1 MEQILGRK
9 LVKRLPKQK
18 LSVKK
23 HNNNV
28 NEYLACDTEITVEM
42 EKERERGLINSKPNM
57 IFLFLQWR

>member
-57 IFLFLQWR
+57 IFLF

>member
-57 IFLFLQWR
+57 IFLFL

>member
-28 NEYLACDTEITVEM
+28 NEYIACDTEITVEM
-42 EKERERGLINSKPNM
+42 EREREREREG
-57 IFLFLQWR
+57 